1 MKLYVTVKSLGKR
14 KAVLERKEL
23 LLASRPQTLRAL
35 IAEIVAGQVQAMRER
50 QEQGELI
57 PYLTA
62 TEIAEQGGNGKVGFG
77 AVYGEA
83 KPEVEQATAAALL
96 AFEDG
101 LYKVFVQEQECP
113 ALDEPLELEEG
124 NELTLIRFTMLAGR
138 LW

>member
-23 LLASRPQTLRAL
+23 LLASHPQTLRAL
-35 IAEIVAGQVQAMRER
+35 ISEIVAGQVQAMRER

-62 TEIAEQGGNGKVGFG
+62 SEIAEQGDNGKVGFG
-77 AVYGEA
+77 TVYGET

-101 LYKVFVQEQECP
+101 LYKVFVQEEECS
-113 ALDEPLELEEG
+113 ALDEPLRLEEG
-124 NELTLIRFTMLAGR
+124 DELTLIRFTMLAGR

>member
-14 KAVLERKEL
+14 RPVLERREL
-23 LLASRPQTLRAL
+23 LLADRPQTLRAL
-35 IAEIVAGQVQAMRER
+35 ISEIVAGQVQAMLER
-50 QEQGELI
+50 QERGDLI

-62 TEIAEQGGNGKVGFG
+62 NEIAEQGDNGKVGFG
-77 AVYGEA
+77 TVYGET

-101 LYKVFVQEQECP
+101 LYKVFVQEEECS
-113 ALDEPLELEEG
+113 ALDEPLRLEEG
-124 NELTLIRFTMLAGR
+124 DELTLIRFTMLAGR